1 MRGARS
7 QRILLLR
14 LKSRRAVVY
23 REAHGS
29 DFACR

>member
-1 MRGARS
+1 MAAG
-7 QRILLLR
+7 ILLIR

-29 DFACR
+29 TSPAHGEF